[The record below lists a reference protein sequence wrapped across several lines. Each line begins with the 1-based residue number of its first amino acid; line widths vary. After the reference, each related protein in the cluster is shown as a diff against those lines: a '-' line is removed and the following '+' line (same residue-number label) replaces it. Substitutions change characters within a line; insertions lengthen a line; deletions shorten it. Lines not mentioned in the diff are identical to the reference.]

1 MAKSPELGGLCAAD
15 GAQNPAGESEVVLG
29 YPLLKGD
36 RLEILNILIGRL
48 KDKLLTHVVTL
59 NPEMVVG
66 AASNPVVR
74 ETLGAADLF
83 VADGVGIEW
92 AANRRGKSCVTRF
105 PGVDLAY
112 SLLQYLGSVGGS
124 VYLLGGKP
132 GIAAEAAA
140 RLTEKLPGLKISGC
154 ADGYFRKDA
163 EMGVIKEISTVCP
176 DVLLVGLGSPK
187 QESFISRN
195 RVELGVPLM
204 IGVGGSLEV
213 FAGRKRRAP
222 SLLQKFGL
230 EWAHRSILD
239 VSRLKR
245 LGVLPRFIWLVLSQ
259 PRVGQVD

>member
-1 MAKSPELGGLCAAD
+1 MCAAD

-48 KDKLLTHVVTL
+48 KDRLQTHVVTL

-66 AASNPVVR
+66 AASNLVVR
-74 ETLGAADLF
+74 ETLGSADLF

-92 AANRRGKSCVTRF
+92 AANRKGKSGVSRF

-112 SLLQYLGSVGGS
+112 SLLEHLAQVGGS

-132 GIAAEAAA
+132 GIAVEAAA
-140 RLTEKLPGLKISGC
+140 RLTNKLPRLKVAGLR
-154 ADGYFRKDA
+154 DGYFRKDA
-163 EMGVIKEISTVCP
+163 ELEVIKEISTARP

-222 SLLQKFGL
+222 GLLQKFGL

-245 LGVLPRFIWLVLSQ
+245 LGVLPRFIWLVLFQ
-259 PRVGQVD
+259 PGVRQGD